1 MRYRNLASATSTCP
15 RHRIES
21 GRRFRPRAA
30 EGKQA
35 LADKVKIDA
44 DELTEVRLSADGTR
58 VLMSLR
64 NDRGDQVSLSMPACC
79 LNAVLSVA
87 PRHAEPG
94 SVHRLD
100 NWTMAV
106 ADNGQDLLL
115 TLRSPEGLAISF
127 ALKPWQVEGMATIAA
142 HGNTRQP
149 PPKNLH

>member
-1 MRYRNLASATSTCP
+1 LS
-15 RHRIES
+15 
-21 GRRFRPRAA
+21 
-30 EGKQA
+30 

-44 DELTEVRLSADGTR
+44 HELTEVRLSADGAR
-58 VLMSLR
+58 VLMSLLDDGGGR
-64 NDRGDQVSLSMPACC
+64 VSLSLPAEC

-100 NWTMAV
+100 SWNMTV

-115 TLRSPEGLAISF
+115 TLRTPEGLAISF
-127 ALKPWQVEGMATIAA
+127 TLKPWQVEGMATIAA
-142 HGNTRQP
+142 YGKTQHP